1 MLVIL
6 RQAWSAIYREALEWE
21 KPWARVGI
29 VWGQS
34 NLQKIPGLAILLPK
48 DVYHL
53 KVQTKRQAM
62 KQMLS
67 DHRVGECLIVSLYP

>member
-1 MLVIL
+1 MGKTLGSCRHSLGSI
-6 RQAWSAIYREALEWE
+6 
-21 KPWARVGI
+21 KP
-29 VWGQS
+29 S
-34 NLQKIPGLAILLPK
+34 EEAILLPK

-62 KQMLS
+62 RQVLS